1 MRVRGC
7 CGSSLVWI
15 AACVTSVL
23 LGSCTRYTLSKVTVR
38 DESGQP
44 LRDAIV
50 TVGPSRYVMRIPPPR
65 TVIARADEGG
75 SVTVPLP
82 DTPSYRIEAWTVSPT
97 DLVLRVRRE
106 VDSDGS
112 SMQYPFHNESDPLKV
127 LLEKATGEA
136 SPRLSW
142 GSAWVDESDVFVSKN
157 MKATRVR
164 TIRTFKTP
172 DGRSHDLVLR
182 LELNGDGFLTI
193 GDTEIRVS
201 GSAADGRRLC
211 PSPLGVRA
219 LVDSD
224 RQVVALRVRGGVA
237 DSEADCWERVHYG
250 GGSSGIDAV
259 FLYKGDG
266 TFAVGG
272 DGVRLITGVR
282 HDSSALAGAGRERG
296 NGSVTGR

>member
-1 MRVRGC
+1 MSGM
-7 CGSSLVWI
+7 
-15 AACVTSVL
+15 L
-23 LGSCTRYTLSKVTVR
+23 LGSCTRYTLSKVTIR

-44 LRDAIV
+44 LRGAIV
-50 TVGPSRYVMRIPPPR
+50 TVHPSRYVMRIPSPR
-65 TVIARADEGG
+65 TAIARSDEGG
-75 SVTVPLP
+75 SVTVTLP
-82 DTPSYRIEAWTVSPT
+82 DTSSYRIEAWIVSPT
-97 DLVLRVRRE
+97 EFVSRARRE

-112 SMQYPFHNESDPLKV
+112 SMQYPFHNQSDPLKV
-127 LLEKATGEA
+127 LIEKATGEA
-136 SPRLSW
+136 SPQLSW
-142 GSAWVDESDVFVSKN
+142 GSEWVDGSDVFVSKN

-211 PSPLGVRA
+211 PSPLVVRA

-237 DSEADCWERVHYG
+237 DSDADCWDRVHHG

-272 DGVRLITGVR
+272 DSVQLIAGVR
-282 HDSSALAGAGRERG
+282 HDSSAPAGAGRERG
-296 NGSVTGR
+296 DGSATGR